1 METMNCPFCS
11 PAREEIV
18 VKNDLC
24 YARWDKFPVSD
35 GHMLV
40 IPFRHVRDFFGLN
53 NEEWNDTFSLV
64 EECKRFIESKN
75 SPDGY
80 NIGWNV
86 GISAGQTIMHC
97 HCHVIPRYQGDI
109 ENPTGG
115 IRGVIPH
122 KRIYR

>member
-11 PAREEIV
+11 PKRDEIV
-18 VKNDLC
+18 VENDLC
-24 YARWDKFPVSD
+24 YARWDKLPVSD
-35 GHMLV
+35 GHILI
-40 IPFRHVRDFFGLN
+40 IPFRHVRDLFGLTTD
-53 NEEWNDTFSLV
+53 EWTATFALV
-64 EECKRFIESKN
+64 EECKQVIESTR

-86 GISAGQTIMHC
+86 GIPAGQTIMHC
-97 HCHVIPRYQGDI
+97 HCHVIPRYHGDI

-122 KRIYR
+122 KRIY